1 MGVNKGTISALH
13 DGGKIAEVK
22 PYLGEVVTPRLVVP
36 FFLFECLEV
45 GMPVV
50 YASFE
55 DNTGVVL
62 ARMDGEWNH
71 KLYDGVEIATDNV
84 KITTGDLITGKVSS
98 YHGHTHTC
106 PDGGTSGPK

>member
-1 MGVNKGTISALH
+1 MGVYKGTVSALH
-13 DGGKIAEVK
+13 DGGKTAEVK
-22 PYLGEVVTPRLVVP
+22 PYIGEVVTPRLVVP
-36 FFLFECLEV
+36 FFLFDCLAV

-71 KLYDGVEIATDNV
+71 KVWDGVNIV
-84 KITTGDLITGKVSS
+84 TGDLQTHAVPS
-98 YHGHTHTC
+98 YHNHTHTC
-106 PDGGTSGPK
+106 PDGPTSGPS

>member
-1 MGVNKGTISALH
+1 MGVSKGTISALH
-13 DGGKIAEVK
+13 DGGKTAEVK

-62 ARMDGEWNH
+62 ARMDGEWSH
-71 KLYDGVEIATDNV
+71 KVWDGV
-84 KITTGDLITGKVSS
+84 KIVTGDLETHAVPS
-98 YHGHTHTC
+98 YHDHTHNC
-106 PDGGTSGPK
+106 PDGRTSGPR

>member
-1 MGVNKGTISALH
+1 MIGKGTISALYE
-13 DGGKIAEVK
+13 GGKIATVK

-50 YASFE
+50 YVAFE
-55 DNTGVVL
+55 DNTGVIM

-71 KLYDGVEIATDNV
+71 KLYDGVEIV
-84 KITTGDLITGKVSS
+84 TGDLVTSAVPS
-98 YHGHTHTC
+98 YHGHTHTA
-106 PDGGTSGPK
+106 PHGETTEPH